1 MPINLLF
8 QMNYYLPNFESD
20 SGKTRDSLP
29 GCETPLNSPFLG
41 FVVNV
46 NARCNPHRDVG
57 DSKLFNCVVLPFGP
71 YSGGQIVFAEL
82 GLVVEVPSGCFISFL
97 SMIITHYNMEVDGD
111 RYSLVCHTD
120 KTMEGYVEHRNHWG
134 HSLN

>member
-1 MPINLLF
+1 
-8 QMNYYLPNFESD
+8 MNYYLPNFESD

-29 GCETPLNSPFLG
+29 GCKTPLNSPFLG

-57 DSKLFNCVVLPFGP
+57 DS
-71 YSGGQIVFAEL
+71 
-82 GLVVEVPSGCFISFL
+82 
-97 SMIITHYNMEVDGD
+97 SMNITHYNMEVVGG

-120 KTMEGYVEHRNHWG
+120 KTIEGYVEHRNHWG

>member
-1 MPINLLF
+1 MKYHF
-8 QMNYYLPNFESD
+8 PNFELEVA
-20 SGKTRDSLP
+20 KTRDSLP

-46 NARCNPHRDVG
+46 NARCNPHRDVS
-57 DSKLFNCVVLPFGP
+57 DSKLFSCVVLPFGP
-71 YSGGQIVFAEL
+71 YSGGQIVFVEL

-97 SMIITHYNMEVDGD
+97 SMNITHYNMEVVGG

-120 KTMEGYVEHRNHWG
+120 KTIEGYVEHRNHWG

>member
-29 GCETPLNSPFLG
+29 GCETPLNSPFTG
-41 FVVNV
+41 FVVNM
-46 NARCNPHRDVG
+46 NAQCKPHRDSG
-57 DSKLFNCVVLPFGP
+57 DSKLFNCVVLPFGL

-97 SMIITHYNMEVDGD
+97 SMIITHYSMEVDGD
-111 RYSLVCHTD
+111 RHSLVCHTD